1 MPDFDAN
8 MDLDMADVESN
19 SGLVQSVVFQL
30 ANSRKRQTVPC
41 TIGDVGQSHTG
52 TDEGLLQ
59 EDNLS
64 ITVRNASFVA
74 AGAGWIP
81 GDGSLAIFG
90 GVEYRIRNARQVPGD
105 VVWTFDLEGA
115 DV

>member
-8 MDLDMADVESN
+8 MDLDMADVETN
-19 SGLVQSVVFQL
+19 GGLVQSVVFQL
-30 ANSRKRQTVPC
+30 ANSKRRQTVPC
-41 TIGDVGQSHTG
+41 IIGDVGQSHSG

-64 ITVRNASFVA
+64 ITVRNAAFVA
-74 AGAGWIP
+74 AGSGWIP

-105 VVWTFDLEGA
+105 VVWTFDLVGA